1 MTCQPFQ
8 LFRLTRMTTYYQQN
22 IPQKKKNQPF
32 EHAHETD
39 IGRIYAFYVN
49 YIVGQVD

>member
-1 MTCQPFQ
+1 MSTFSIISSYSNDNLLPAKY
-8 LFRLTRMTTYYQQN
+8 T
-22 IPQKKKNQPF
+22 PKKKNQPF